1 MDRKQ
6 AENYIFFSTLAI
18 TAIIFV
24 FTPAYP
30 GSSLEYLLD
39 EFCNRYLFGNGWY
52 KPSNYPFAAK
62 ITNSLSVVFAISA
75 GVAMGIWRKNDIIT
89 PLPKNIWW
97 SCLFFLVLGVMM
109 LWESIFH
116 QEFKIT
122 SGRSFGTSEAFH
134 NNPISFV
141 SFMAVKAGVIY
152 AGFRFPISLIL
163 YLLSKKK

>member
-1 MDRKQ
+1 MDKKQ
-6 AENYIFFSTLAI
+6 VETYVFYSLFAI
-18 TAIIFV
+18 TILIFIV
-24 FTPAYP
+24 IPTHPIGDIGYRIDDF
-30 GSSLEYLLD
+30 
-39 EFCNRYLFGNGWY
+39 FNQYLFGNGWY

-122 SGRSFGTSEAFH
+122 SGRSFGTSETFH
-134 NNPISFV
+134 NNPIFFTF
-141 SFMAVKAGVIY
+141 FMVIKTGAIY
-152 AGFRFPISLIL
+152 LGFRFPTSLML
-163 YLLSKKK
+163 HFLSRKK